1 MTVQC
6 IFAGQLTIPRTICST
21 TVAKKRKG
29 HLKLCRVKSLKPP
42 KIYHNYVP
50 GHALGIP
57 GLKGR
62 IISTFNSVW
71 VCSIIYHKLFSYEC
85 MAFRFATNT

>member
-1 MTVQC
+1 MAVQC
-6 IFAGQLTIPRTICST
+6 IFAGQLTIPMTTCSNN
-21 TVAKKRKG
+21 VDKKRKG
-29 HLKLCRVKSLKPP
+29 HRKFCRVKPLAPP
-42 KIYHNYVP
+42 KIYYNYVP

-62 IISTFNSVW
+62 TISTLNSVW

-85 MAFRFATNT
+85 MTVRFATNT